1 MKRKTIKLIASLI
14 LFAAIHPVTA
24 QDSINVVTS
33 AVPFLRIS
41 PDARAGG
48 MGDLGVAT
56 SPDANS
62 GFWNLAKTPFNKSQ
76 YGLGLTYTP
85 WLKDLGLN
93 DVYLLSFAGYYKL
106 DDLQALSASIRY
118 FSLGNIQFTDGS
130 GNDFGSGRPREF
142 GADIGYSRKLSDK
155 MSIGIA
161 LRYIHSNLVGDFANQ
176 GNIYQAGN
184 TVAGDL
190 SFFYTGINAAGQGW
204 NFGGG
209 LTNLGGKIGYT
220 KDATQKDYIPA
231 NLSLGA
237 TYTKVFD
244 EDNKIQFG
252 LDLHKLMVPT
262 PPRYVSNPDAN
273 TQDSLNSLINAGY
286 RNKSVPSSWLSSFGD
301 APGGFKEEIKEFQ
314 LSVGAEYAYNEQFFV
329 RTGYFYEDKT
339 KGNRKYFTVGL
350 GLKYNV
356 FGLNFS
362 YLVPSGA
369 GINRNPLSNTLRFG
383 LILDMDNAGGNDEVA
398 TPVN

>member
-1 MKRKTIKLIASLI
+1 MTATLI
-14 LFAAIHPVTA
+14 LLAGLSQLKA
-24 QDSINVVTS
+24 QVDSINVVTT

-62 GFWNLAKTPFNKSQ
+62 SFFNLAKTPFTKSP
-76 YGLGLTYTP
+76 YGVGLTYTP

-106 DDLQALSASIRY
+106 DEQQAISGSIRY

-130 GNDFGSGRPREF
+130 GNELGTGRPREF
-142 GADIGYSRKLSDK
+142 GIDGGYSRKLSDN

-161 LRYIHSNLVGDFANQ
+161 LRFIHSNLVGNYTDQSNT
-176 GNIYQAGN
+176 YQAGN
-184 TVAGDL
+184 AVAGDL
-190 SFFYTGINAAGQGW
+190 SFFYTGQNEDGQGW
-204 NFGGG
+204 NFGAA
-209 LTNLGGKIGYT
+209 LSNLGSKIGYT
-220 KDATQKDYIPA
+220 RDATQKDFIPA
-231 NLSLGA
+231 NLGLGA

-244 EDNKIQFG
+244 ETSKIEFG
-252 LDLHKLMVPT
+252 LDLHKLLVPT
-262 PPRYVSNPDAN
+262 PPKLTGDVSS
-273 TQDSLNSLINAGY
+273 DSAKIADY
-286 RNKSVPSSWLSSFGD
+286 RTKGVVGSWFSSFGD
-301 APGGFKEEIKEFQ
+301 APGGFGEEMREFQ
-314 LSVGAEYAYNEQFFV
+314 FSLGAEYSYNNQFFA

-350 GLKYNV
+350 GIKYNV

-383 LILDMDNAGGNDEVA
+383 LILDLDESAAGEAAEPIN
-398 TPVN
+398 

>member
-1 MKRKTIKLIASLI
+1 MKRKTIKLVASLF
-14 LFAAIHPVTA
+14 LLSGLSAIQA
-24 QDSINVVTS
+24 QDSINVVTT

-76 YGLGLTYTP
+76 YGVGLTYTP

-106 DDLQALSASIRY
+106 DDLQALSASVRY

-142 GADIGYSRKLSDK
+142 GIDAGYSRKLSDK
-155 MSIGIA
+155 MGLGIA

-176 GNIYQAGN
+176 GSTYQAGN

-190 SFFYTGINAAGQGW
+190 SFYYNGVSESAGGWSFGAA
-204 NFGGG
+204 
-209 LTNLGGKIGYT
+209 LSNLGAKIGYT
-220 KDATQKDYIPA
+220 KDANQKDYIPA

-237 TYTKVFD
+237 AYTKVFD
-244 EDNKIQFG
+244 ENNKIQIG

-262 PPRYVSNPDAN
+262 PPRYVSNPDPAV
-273 TQDSLNSLINAGY
+273 QDSINAQINANY
-286 RNKSVPSSWLSSFGD
+286 RNKSVPGSWISSFGD
-301 APGGFKEEIKEFQ
+301 APGGFGEELREWQ
-314 LSVGAEYAYNEQFFV
+314 VSLGAEYSYNDQFFV
-329 RTGYFYEDKT
+329 RAGYFYEDKT

-383 LILDMDNAGGNDEVA
+383 LILDLDNNGGGSDA
-398 TPVN
+398 APVP